1 MSILHTGRHF
11 FSLTTGFRRLMLW
24 RIAPWM
30 SCHRVCT
37 MRVALLAVLLLVQH
51 SVNGLCDAVA
61 TDQPSPPPSTT
72 FQGRQASA
80 EPYMPVYKPRNKN
93 HITGRV
99 DGGFRGGKEG
109 EPVLKVL
116 APYDHIGE
124 TVKKSPALYWY
135 LSEPTPYRI
144 TFTLEDPRLIEPMLK
159 VGLRPPT
166 KAGIQTIRLADYG
179 VELEPQI
186 PYRCHVSLEVD
197 QLSPS
202 KDIHAMGIIER
213 IPYDQAILEGRT
225 ACRDSRDVFCL
236 YVESGLWY
244 DAIQVISDLIVAHP
258 RDRVLRLQRAAL
270 LDKAGLIDV
279 AEYDRRENGP

>member
-1 MSILHTGRHF
+1 M
-11 FSLTTGFRRLMLW
+11 RL
-24 RIAPWM
+24 AF
-30 SCHRVCT
+30 
-37 MRVALLAVLLLVQH
+37 LAVLLLLQH
-51 SVNGLCDAVA
+51 SANGLCDAVA
-61 TDQPSPPPSTT
+61 ADRSPVSPKSMVQGSQGPTDQ
-72 FQGRQASA
+72 
-80 EPYMPVYKPRNKN
+80 YMPVYKPRKESS
-93 HITGRV
+93 ITGRV
-99 DGGFRGGKEG
+99 DGGFRGGREG

-135 LSEPTPYRI
+135 LSQPTSDRI
-144 TFTLEDPRLIEPMLK
+144 TFTLEDPRRIEPMLE
-159 VGLRPPT
+159 VGLAPPV

-197 QLSPS
+197 ASSPS
-202 KDIHAMGIIER
+202 KDIHAMGVIER
-213 IPYDQAILEGRT
+213 IPYDQAIIEGRT

-244 DAIQVISDLIVAHP
+244 DAIQVISDLIVANP

-270 LDKAGLIDV
+270 LDKVGLIDV
-279 AEYDRRENGP
+279 AEYDRTQNGP

>member
-1 MSILHTGRHF
+1 M
-11 FSLTTGFRRLMLW
+11 RL
-24 RIAPWM
+24 AF
-30 SCHRVCT
+30 
-37 MRVALLAVLLLVQH
+37 LAVLLLVQH
-51 SVNGLCDAVA
+51 SANGLCDAVA
-61 TDQPSPPPSTT
+61 ADRPSVPPWSMVQGSRAPTD
-72 FQGRQASA
+72 
-80 EPYMPVYKPRNKN
+80 PYMPVYKPRKENS
-93 HITGRV
+93 ITGRI
-99 DGGFRGGKEG
+99 DGGFRGGREG

-135 LSEPTPYRI
+135 LSQPTSYRI
-144 TFTLEDPRLIEPMLK
+144 VFTLEDPRRIEPMLE
-159 VGLRPPT
+159 VGLTPPM

-197 QLSPS
+197 ESSPS
-202 KDIHAMGIIER
+202 KDIHAMGVIER
-213 IPYDQAILEGRT
+213 IPYDQAIIEGRT

-244 DAIQVISDLIVAHP
+244 DAIQVISDLILANP

-270 LDKAGLIDV
+270 LDKVGLIDV
-279 AEYDRRENGP
+279 AEYDRTQNGP